1 MNISPVASPLIGL
14 DQFAQPLLA
23 GQDRAYEHLDYDV
36 VVVGAGVAG
45 LAFTLRLPAT
55 FRVALLTKGALGES
69 NTRYAQGGLSAAIGA
84 DDSPELH
91 EADTLAAGAG
101 LCDPDAVRHLVEGAP
116 EAVDWLLAIG
126 TEFDRDPI
134 TGEILLG
141 REAAHSRRRVLH
153 AGGDATGAEI
163 ERAMVAAV
171 RARPTVDVWE
181 RAFAIDLTTKDGR
194 CTGLIAELGPDHEP
208 SALNAPV
215 VVIAAGGAGRL
226 WATTSNPAGAT
237 ADGLA
242 MALRAGVAVADVEFA
257 QFHPTV
263 LALPDSAPF
272 LVSEAVRG
280 EGAYLRDRNGK
291 RFMLDVHPLAEL
303 APRDVVARGIQRQMA
318 LDDATSVSLDL
329 RHLDGL
335 AMHRRFPT
343 ISNELT
349 VRGLDLATDLI
360 PVAPAAHYFMG
371 GIVANTDGTTSLPGL
386 LALGE
391 AACTG
396 VHGANRL
403 ASNSLLE
410 GLVFGV
416 NAADRLANEMTPGES
431 SNNQL
436 ARGSSMTSPEVAE
449 AASLAAWRSD
459 LQQAM
464 SRHVAVVR
472 SASGLREAAATIER
486 LLTELAA
493 VPATHRPF
501 WELRNLAIAASSV
514 VNAAMLREESRGAHF
529 RADFPETDPALAG
542 CHLGYGGTEGASW
555 RFGSLDMIRAEAEV
569 ERARALNPILPEQID
584 GSPGA

>member
-1 MNISPVASPLIGL
+1 MGISATPRTGVDRSSCQCYTNSMDRRLIASPLINVE
-14 DQFAQPLLA
+14 QFARPLLDGRA
-23 GQDRAYEHLDYDV
+23 GDLQHLRYDV

-45 LAFTLRLPAT
+45 LAFTLRLPPT

-69 NTRYAQGGLSAAIGA
+69 NTRYAQGGLSAAIGV

-101 LCDPDAVRHLVEGAP
+101 LCDPEAVRQLVEGAP
-116 EAVDWLLAIG
+116 HAVDWLLAIG
-126 TEFDRDPI
+126 TEFDRDPVS
-134 TGEILLG
+134 GEILLG

-171 RARPTVDVWE
+171 RARRTVDVWE
-181 RAFAIDLTTKDGR
+181 QAFAIDLTIGDGR
-194 CTGLIAELGPDHEP
+194 CTGLIAELGPGQRPVTLE
-208 SALNAPV
+208 APV

-226 WATTSNPAGAT
+226 WATTSNPVGAT

-263 LALPDSAPF
+263 LALPNSAPF
-272 LVSEAVRG
+272 LISEAVRG
-280 EGAYLRDRNGK
+280 EGAYLRDRNGE
-291 RFMLDVHPLAEL
+291 RFMRDLHPLAEL
-303 APRDVVARGIQRQMA
+303 APRDVVARGIQRQMT
-318 LDDATSVSLDL
+318 LDNAPSVSLDL
-329 RHLDGL
+329 RHLDGP

-343 ISNELT
+343 ISHELT

-371 GIVANTDGTTSLPGL
+371 GIVADTDGTTSLRGL

-391 AACTG
+391 ASCTG

-410 GLVFGV
+410 GLVFGI
-416 NAADRLANEMTPGES
+416 NAADRLANEM
-431 SNNQL
+431 
-436 ARGSSMTSPEVAE
+436 SP
-449 AASLAAWRSD
+449 AASPRNQSLDGSTVDQSVAVDSTLLATRRAEI
-459 LQQAM
+459 QQAM
-464 SRHVAVVR
+464 SRDVAVVR
-472 SASGLREAAATIER
+472 DAPGLREAAATIGHI
-486 LLTELAA
+486 LSELAA
-493 VPATHRPF
+493 GTATSRSA
-501 WELRNLAIAASSV
+501 WEVHNLAIAASSI

-529 RADFPETDPALAG
+529 RADFPDSDPTLEG
-542 CHLGYGGTEGASW
+542 CHLGYGGRDGTGW
-555 RFGSLDMIRAEAEV
+555 RYGSLDAIRAG
-569 ERARALNPILPEQID
+569 D
-584 GSPGA
+584 

>member
-1 MNISPVASPLIGL
+1 MNRPLVASPLINL
-14 DQFAQPLLA
+14 ERFTQPLLA
-23 GQDRAYEHLDYDV
+23 NQDWDLGRRHYDV

-45 LAFTLRLPAT
+45 LAFTLRLPPS

-101 LCDPDAVRHLVEGAP
+101 LCDPDAVRQLVEGAP

-126 TEFDRDPI
+126 TEFDRDPDS
-134 TGEILLG
+134 GDILLG

-171 RARPTVDVWE
+171 HARPTVDVWE
-181 RAFAIDLTTKDGR
+181 RAFAIDLTTSDGR
-194 CTGLIAELGPDHEP
+194 CTGLVAELGLEQEP
-208 SALNAPV
+208 VVLEAPV

-263 LALPDSAPF
+263 LALPNSAPF

-280 EGAYLRDRNGK
+280 EGAYLRDRNGE
-291 RFMLDVHPLAEL
+291 RFMVDVHPLAEL

-318 LDDATSVSLDL
+318 LDNTSSVSLDL
-329 RHLDGL
+329 RHLDGP

-349 VRGLDLATDLI
+349 ARGLDLATDLI

-371 GIVANTDGTTSLPGL
+371 GIVADTDGTTSLPGL

-410 GLVFGV
+410 GLVFGI
-416 NAADRLANEMTPGES
+416 NAADRLASGMIPSGMSPNSQSLIASATKPS
-431 SNNQL
+431 DAADAATL
-436 ARGSSMTSPEVAE
+436 AT
-449 AASLAAWRSD
+449 WRSN

-464 SRHVAVVR
+464 SRYVAVVR
-472 SASGLREAAATIER
+472 DAPGLREAATTIEQI
-486 LLTELAA
+486 LTDLVAIS
-493 VPATHRPF
+493 ATSRTV
-501 WELRNLAIAASSV
+501 WEVRNLALAASSV

-529 RADFPETDPALAG
+529 RSDFPETDPSLAG
-542 CHLGYGGTEGASW
+542 CHLGYGGIDRATW
-555 RFGSLDMIRAEAEV
+555 RYGSLDSIRM
-569 ERARALNPILPEQID
+569 
-584 GSPGA
+584 GAA